1 MEESTQVSVLILAGV
16 CLAAIPMAAAV
27 KALERMLFMHRCSP
41 AIAESAGHTP
51 TGELDEE
58 ILHYITPQ
66 RAMRALRYLL
76 AGGVLTLTWAAF
88 GCLVVILVVSG

>member
-1 MEESTQVSVLILAGV
+1 MEGSTQVSVLILAGV

-27 KALERMLFMHRCSP
+27 KALEQMLLMHRSSP
-41 AIAESAGHTP
+41 AIAESAGNTP
-51 TGELDEE
+51 TGEFDEE

-76 AGGVLTLTWAAF
+76 AGGVLILTWAAF

>member
-1 MEESTQVSVLILAGV
+1 MEGSIQLSVLILAGV

-27 KALERMLFMHRCSP
+27 NTLNRMLPMHRGSP
-41 AIAESAGHTP
+41 AIAESAGNTP

-66 RAMRALRYLL
+66 RALRTLRFLL
-76 AGGVLTLTWAAF
+76 AAGVLTLTWAAF